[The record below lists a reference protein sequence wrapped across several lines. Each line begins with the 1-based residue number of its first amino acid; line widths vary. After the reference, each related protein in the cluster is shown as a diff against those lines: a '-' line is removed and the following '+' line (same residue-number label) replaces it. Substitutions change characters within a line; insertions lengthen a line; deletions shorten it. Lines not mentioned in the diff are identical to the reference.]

1 MEPVSKRHWLP
12 RCAEAVAEREGELAR
27 ALDLT
32 PLTARIL
39 LARGIDS
46 PAAARF
52 FIDGKLADLPDPFS
66 LLGMGRA
73 VGRLLLAWR
82 RQERVRIHGDYDV
95 DGITATAL
103 LSEGFFQL
111 GLQVDYHI
119 PLRLKDGY
127 GLSVEALEAA
137 AAEGIALVVSVDC
150 GVSAVAEA
158 ERARELGL
166 DLIVT
171 DQTVEHYQ
179 YSNKYCKFE
188 Q

>member
-1 MEPVSKRHWLP
+1 MEPVSTRHWVP
-12 RCAEAVAEREGELAR
+12 RFSEAVAEREGELAR

-46 PAAARF
+46 ADEARF
-52 FIDGKLADLPDPFS
+52 FIDGKLADLPDPFT
-66 LLGMGRA
+66 LLGMESA
-73 VGRLLLAWR
+73 VARLLRAWR

-103 LSEGFFQL
+103 LIEGFTQF

-137 AAEGIALVVSVDC
+137 AAEGIAVVVSVDC

-158 ERARELGL
+158 EQIGRAH
-166 DLIVT
+166 V
-171 DQTVEHYQ
+171 
-179 YSNKYCKFE
+179 
-188 Q
+188 